1 MIKVH
6 GEVFDTGT
14 TWTEVVEFMR
24 VGRITIKCFQKN
36 GLI

>member
-6 GEVFDTGT
+6 GEVVDTGT

-24 VGRITIKCFQKN
+24 VGQIKATRRM
-36 GLI
+36 I

>member
-6 GEVFDTGT
+6 GEVVDTGT

-24 VGRITIKCFQKN
+24 VSRIKVSNKMFPEE
-36 GLI
+36 